1 MIEIETFK
9 AEFHVGDV
17 IVTRNWYNT
26 YPRTVTKVTK
36 TQAICEVKREDGTGY
51 ISKFRKEYL
60 VTKTGDKVHY
70 TVTPIPRIDWNTNE
84 YTVIPKATEA

>member
-1 MIEIETFK
+1 MIEIVTTK
-9 AEFHVGDV
+9 AKFQVGDV
-17 IVTRNWYNT
+17 IITKSWYNT
-26 YPRTVTKVTK
+26 YPRTVTRVTK

-70 TVTPIPRIDWNTNE
+70 TVTPVPRIDWNTNE